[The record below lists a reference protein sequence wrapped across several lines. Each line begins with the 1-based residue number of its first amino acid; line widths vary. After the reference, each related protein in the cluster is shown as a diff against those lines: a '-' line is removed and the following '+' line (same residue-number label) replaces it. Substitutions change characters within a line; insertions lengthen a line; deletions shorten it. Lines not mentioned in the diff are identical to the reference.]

1 MKLRDRRTESARA
14 DVHRDRW
21 MVSYL
26 DVVTLL
32 LLFFVAAAAKT
43 LAPRE
48 SAPPPVATPAPVVSL
63 PAVIHEP
70 VNDTVNDT
78 GPPPDVIRHQLEM
91 AGFEVRREPRGLV
104 VGLPQ
109 AILFSPGDDHI
120 GSGALPMLEQV
131 AGILRSVPNQVILVG
146 HADSV
151 PIHNRRFKNNWELS
165 VARGMRLLE
174 LLSTRYQLEDS
185 RLSVSGDGSN
195 LPKDTNDTPEGRASN
210 RRVELVV
217 LDEPAGP
224 R

>member
-1 MKLRDRRTESARA
+1 
-14 DVHRDRW
+14 

-43 LAPRE
+43 LAPRGN
-48 SAPPPVATPAPVVSL
+48 APPPVATPAPVVSL
-63 PAVIHEP
+63 PVLMNNP
-70 VNDTVNDT
+70 VNDPAPQDE
-78 GPPPDVIRHQLEM
+78 IRHQLEM

-104 VGLPQ
+104 VSLPQ

-120 GSGALPMLEQV
+120 GSGALPMLEQI
-131 AGILRSVPNQVILVG
+131 AGILRSVPNHVILVG

-174 LLSTRYQLEDS
+174 LLSSRYQLEDS

-217 LDEPAGP
+217 LDEPASP